1 MSLAGRT
8 SAPIRHADRF
18 YIGGQWVT
26 PSCDATIEVI
36 DPGTEE
42 LFFAVAEARAA
53 DIDRAAGAAREAFDD
68 GPWPRLSHA
77 ERAGYLR
84 SLAAEVR
91 RRSEDVGQIWPRES
105 GVLHAIA
112 QGAAAGAAGTFDY
125 YAELAGAARRSRHS
139 VHPRRPGRPAACRT
153 SGSSSAPP

>member
-1 MSLAGRT
+1 MSLASRT

-53 DIDRAAGAAREAFDD
+53 DSEGGREGLLPFLESKTVLPD
-68 GPWPRLSHA
+68 GPTAR
-77 ERAGYLR
+77 Y
-84 SLAAEVR
+84 
-91 RRSEDVGQIWPRES
+91 
-105 GVLHAIA
+105 
-112 QGAAAGAAGTFDY
+112 QG
-125 YAELAGAARRSRHS
+125 EK
-139 VHPRRPGRPAACRT
+139 
-153 SGSSSAPP
+153 